1 MASLIVQVDGKRIAF
16 AVQEGRNSIGRHPDN
31 AISLA
36 QASVSGLHAELECR
50 NGEYFLRDV
59 GSRNGTFVNKER
71 ITDAVKLRHNDML
84 QFGDAVAR
92 FDDPSSAPA
101 PPPAPAVGGL
111 AGTTSPAGPAPIGTP
126 LSAPPAAS
134 LLAAGR
140 PSALGGPP
148 GPGLFGARP
157 ASMGT
162 VAFDEDRE
170 GDATI
175 TGQLTAQGTAGG
187 LTTNPEAKLK
197 AVLEISRSLAGTVDL
212 QAILPRILDTLFNI
226 FPYADRGCIL
236 LQDDR
241 SATMVPRAMKHR
253 RANEDA
259 TVRLSRTV
267 VKKVLTD
274 KIGILSADAA
284 SEFSGS
290 ESIAD
295 LKIRSMMCVPL
306 LGINGEALGVLS
318 IDSQN
323 PLGQFSQEDLD
334 ILMTVAGQA
343 ALAYENARLMQVFA
357 EKQKADNEMAI
368 AKTIQ
373 RALLPEA
380 MPAVEGYQFY
390 ASYDAAQAVGGDY
403 YDWFDLGD
411 GRICLSFGDVAG
423 KGVPGAIIMARMH
436 SCVQSTI
443 RHVRDVVEAINS
455 INDHMCDTNVEGRF
469 VTYIL
474 AIVDTRNHT
483 VELANAGHMAPIIR
497 RANGTVEQF
506 QEDLVGTPIGVLENY
521 PYESETRKLEPGD
534 MVVLVTDG
542 VDEAMNPAGEFYTG
556 ERVLQFVRDGIPEAE
571 TLGKSLLADVRRHA
585 NGRAQNDDI
594 TIMTFGRNPA

>member
-1 MASLIVQVDGKRIAF
+1 MASLIVQVDGKRVVF
-16 AVQEGRNSIGRHPDN
+16 PVQEGRSSIGRHPDN
-31 AISLA
+31 TISLA
-36 QASVSGLHAELECR
+36 QASVSGQHAEIEFR
-50 NGEYFLRDV
+50 NGEFFLRDV

-71 ITDAVKLRHNDML
+71 ITEFVKLRHNDML

-92 FDDPSSAPA
+92 FDDPSSVPA
-101 PPPAPAVGGL
+101 PVPTGPLGGTASSIPATSPPLGRPPVPPA
-111 AGTTSPAGPAPIGTP
+111 T
-126 LSAPPAAS
+126 PAAS
-134 LLAAGR
+134 PLLGAGR
-140 PSALGGPP
+140 AAAPGLLGGRAP
-148 GPGLFGARP
+148 FT
-157 ASMGT
+157 GT
-162 VAFDEDRE
+162 VDFADDRE
-170 GDATI
+170 GDANI
-175 TGQLTAQGTAGG
+175 TGQLASQGASGG

-236 LQDDR
+236 LQDER
-241 SATMVPRAMKHR
+241 SGAMIPRAMKHR
-253 RANEDA
+253 RQDEDA

-267 VKKVLTD
+267 VNKVLTD
-274 KIGILSADAA
+274 RIGILSADAA

-306 LGINGEALGVLS
+306 LGINGDALGVLS

-343 ALAYENARLMQVFA
+343 ALAYENARLMQVFS

-373 RALLPEA
+373 RALLPES
-380 MPAVEGYQFY
+380 MPTVEGYQFY

-403 YDWFDLGD
+403 YDCFDLGD
-411 GRICLSFGDVAG
+411 GKICLSFGDVAG

-443 RHVRDVVEAINS
+443 RHLHDVVEAITA

-506 QEDLVGTPIGVLENY
+506 NEDLVGTPIGVLEGY
-521 PYESETRKLEPGD
+521 PYESEIRTLEPGD

-594 TIMTFGRNPA
+594 TIMTFGRNPR

>member
-1 MASLIVQVDGKRIAF
+1 
-16 AVQEGRNSIGRHPDN
+16 
-31 AISLA
+31 
-36 QASVSGLHAELECR
+36 
-50 NGEYFLRDV
+50 V

-71 ITDAVKLRHNDML
+71 ITEFVKLRHNDML

-92 FDDPSSAPA
+92 FDDPSSVPA
-101 PPPAPAVGGL
+101 PVPTGPLGGTASSIPATSPPLGRPPVPPA
-111 AGTTSPAGPAPIGTP
+111 T
-126 LSAPPAAS
+126 PAAS
-134 LLAAGR
+134 PLLGAGR
-140 PSALGGPP
+140 AAAPGLLGGRAP
-148 GPGLFGARP
+148 FT
-157 ASMGT
+157 GT
-162 VAFDEDRE
+162 VDFADDRE
-170 GDATI
+170 GDANI
-175 TGQLTAQGTAGG
+175 TGQLASQGASGG

-236 LQDDR
+236 LQDER
-241 SATMVPRAMKHR
+241 SGAMIPRAMKHR
-253 RANEDA
+253 RQDEDA

-267 VKKVLTD
+267 VNKVLTD
-274 KIGILSADAA
+274 RIGILSADAA

-306 LGINGEALGVLS
+306 LGINGDALGVLS

-343 ALAYENARLMQVFA
+343 ALAYENARLMQVFS

-373 RALLPEA
+373 RALLPES
-380 MPAVEGYQFY
+380 MPTVEGYQFY

-403 YDWFDLGD
+403 YDCFDLGD
-411 GRICLSFGDVAG
+411 GKICLSFGDVAG

-443 RHVRDVVEAINS
+443 RHLHDVVEAITA

-506 QEDLVGTPIGVLENY
+506 NEDLVGTPIGVLEGY
-521 PYESETRKLEPGD
+521 PYESEMRTLEPGD

-571 TLGKSLLADVRRHA
+571 TLGKSLLTDVRRHA

-594 TIMTFGRNPA
+594 TIMTFGRNPR